1 MRYFFSLFLSFFI
14 VSPLSAQWQKLNDVD
29 YTWGPFKIYNLSI
42 FSETG
47 DYTEGMRPLM
57 LTFKY
62 DKPVE
67 GRDFAISIAR
77 SWANLDI
84 NPANK
89 DVVIERLRKVMP
101 NLKDGD
107 NLYYIALPER
117 GYFILNDKVISE
129 EFSPEITNAI
139 LAVWLDPKVDIG
151 HKLLKA
157 WRKSSPDVEPFDPS
171 VTKPETKDRIAAI
184 LDMVKDIEKID
195 IKAEIKPISVREPF
209 VDGKYINPEI
219 EVMPPFDNLLQVEY
233 RG

>member
-1 MRYFFSLFLSFFI
+1 MRYIFSLFLSFFI

-89 DVVIERLRKVMP
+89 DVVIERLRKNMP
-101 NLKDGD
+101 NLKSGD
-107 NLYYIALPER
+107 KLHYIALNDR
-117 GYFILNDKVISE
+117 GYFILNNQVIPE
-129 EFSPEITNAI
+129 EFKHEFNDAI
-139 LAVWLDPKVDIG
+139 LSVWLDPKVDIG
-151 HKLLKA
+151 SELLKK
-157 WRKSSPDVEPFDPS
+157 WRDNSDTVGVFDPS
-171 VTKPETKDRIAAI
+171 LAEEPQVAH
-184 LDMVKDIEKID
+184 IE
-195 IKAEIKPISVREPF
+195 
-209 VDGKYINPEI
+209 VDGQENHIKINSPKPLEQPNGTEEQNLES
-219 EVMPPFDNLLQVEY
+219 EVYPPFDNVVVDY
-233 RG
+233 IS

>member
-89 DVVIERLRKVMP
+89 DVVIERLRKNMP
-101 NLKDGD
+101 NLKSGD
-107 NLYYIALPER
+107 KLHYIALNDR
-117 GYFILNDKVISE
+117 GYFILNNQVIPE
-129 EFSPEITNAI
+129 EFKHEFNDAI
-139 LAVWLDPKVDIG
+139 LSVWLDPKVDIG
-151 HKLLKA
+151 SELLKK
-157 WRKSSPDVEPFDPS
+157 WRDNSDTVNVFDPTLTEEPQA
-171 VTKPETKDRIAAI
+171 VHIETN
-184 LDMVKDIEKID
+184 EQETN
-195 IKAEIKPISVREPF
+195 IKANPSKSEHSNSTEQEPESELF
-209 VDGKYINPEI
+209 
-219 EVMPPFDNLLQVEY
+219 PPFDALLY
-233 RG
+233 PSYNI